1 MASTATAPQNQP
13 VKRKVDFEFS
23 YVFVLGDLAIRYI
36 FLAFWRFAWI
46 SASLFWIAQLIV
58 IPAAVAFILDRHR
71 TAVAKKNDLQDSQL
85 NVKDATHWPLVT
97 LLLMIHGGF
106 QTFWRV
112 GFTLHWLHTLVAIL
126 ITIAYATYIMV
137 IAVVSVSNTRSYIS
151 VAPATSDLVDENDRR
166 LIRLKIEIAT
176 FERKVESYT
185 IESTLIGGLA
195 FSAFVTIIS
204 SDKSS
209 AGGVS
214 YLLKN
219 IFSLFRSVL
228 TADFASLRA
237 MVPRLPDEHTVL
249 AVVACLAVIC
259 SMFFLAVIVARLRF
273 NALVGLASYSTQ
285 MAEAFNEKEEHMV
298 RNLALSPN
306 LKSKETDAR
315 LNAICKQITESLD
328 DAQVVVDQL
337 RPIIHYMGGFRHIG
351 VLCFLSALVASAW
364 WISPVLAL
372 GFTVVGLIAYG
383 YPTFDRW
390 ARDGRL
396 YRHASFRLPQLLK
409 LRR

>member
-1 MASTATAPQNQP
+1 M
-13 VKRKVDFEFS
+13 DFDFS
-23 YVFVLGDLAIRYI
+23 YLFVLGDLVLRYL
-36 FLAFWRFAWI
+36 FLALWQLDWI
-46 SASLFWIAQLIV
+46 SAKLFWIAQTIVVTPLIFFWV
-58 IPAAVAFILDRHR
+58 VRRR
-71 TAVAKKNDLQDSQL
+71 TAVAKKNNISEGQL
-85 NVKDATHWPLVT
+85 NVKDSAHWILATFA
-97 LLLMIHGGF
+97 LMIHGGY
-106 QTFWRV
+106 QTFLRV
-112 GFTLHWLHTLVAIL
+112 GFQRHWLHILVATL
-126 ITIAYATYIMV
+126 LTIAYVVYILA
-137 IAVVSVSNTRSYIS
+137 IAVVSVSNTRSGASIE
-151 VAPATSDLVDENDRR
+151 PAAGDLVDENDRR
-166 LIRLKIEIAT
+166 LIRLKTEIAT

-209 AGGVS
+209 AGGVT
-214 YLLKN
+214 YLLQN
-219 IFSLFRSVL
+219 IFSISRSVM
-228 TADFASLRA
+228 TADFSSLRA
-237 MVPRLPDEHTVL
+237 KIPSLPDEHTVL
-249 AVVACLAVIC
+249 AVIACLAVIC

-298 RNLALSPN
+298 RNLALSPS
-306 LKSKETDAR
+306 LRSKETDAR
-315 LNAICKQITESLD
+315 LEAMGKQITESLD

-351 VLCFLSALVASAW
+351 VLSFLSALVASAW
-364 WISPVLAL
+364 WISPILAL
-372 GFTVVGLIAYG
+372 TFSIIGMIAYG

-396 YRHASFRLPQLLK
+396 YRHAFHLPRLLK